1 MSSLT
6 KTPIFNNKH
15 QSNTDSEQIQGKP
28 IVYSCSGCS
37 NLAQMAHNI
46 SLTLDSDGIA
56 QMSCVAGVIAN
67 IEPIIALAR
76 SGRPIIAL
84 DGCQLACAKTCL
96 DKSDIKIDHYFN
108 IGDLGFDKRDKHHDS
123 LTENSIA
130 MKSIYSRLMQ
140 AGISFVQ

>member
-1 MSSLT
+1 MSNLT
-6 KTPIFNNKH
+6 KAPILNNKN
-15 QSNTDSEQIQGKP
+15 QRNANSEQAQDKP

-67 IEPIIALAR
+67 IEPLMALAK

-84 DGCQLACAKTCL
+84 DGCQLACTKTCL
-96 DKSDIKIDHYFN
+96 AKSDIKIDHYFT
-108 IGDLGFDKRDKHHDS
+108 ISDLGFDKRDKQHDS

-130 MKSIYSRLMQ
+130 MKSIYTGLMQ
-140 AGISFVQ
+140 AGIGFVQ